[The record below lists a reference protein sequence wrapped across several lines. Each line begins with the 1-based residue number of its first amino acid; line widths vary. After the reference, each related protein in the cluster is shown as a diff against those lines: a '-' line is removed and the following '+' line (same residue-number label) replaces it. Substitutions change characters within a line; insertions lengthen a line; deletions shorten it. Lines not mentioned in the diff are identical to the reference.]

1 MKTAKNLAAAI
12 AILAM
17 AVIVLYKTAHQGH
30 AKMADR
36 KILKKTS
43 AAVDD
48 REYIRLWK
56 ERNQEA
62 LSEGIAVSHVKQDA
76 RKTKPV
82 RLAGK
87 SMQKKETGNT
97 AQPGK
102 NEIKGKMAGDGP
114 GKKRFDVT
122 PAEKRLL
129 AKAVYGEARG
139 ESFKGQVAV
148 AAVIL
153 NRTEHAAFPDSIRG
167 VIYQKNAFT
176 AVSDGQIQLEPD
188 AKAVRAVEMAIQG
201 EDPTQ
206 GAVYYYNPEIAT
218 SEWMEKKASNSKKM
232 RIGEHVFFK

>member
-1 MKTAKNLAAAI
+1 MKTVKNLTAAI

-17 AVIVLYKTAHQGH
+17 AVVVLYKSAHQGH
-30 AKMADR
+30 AKMTDR
-36 KILKKTS
+36 KILKKAS

-48 REYIRLWK
+48 SAYTRLWE
-56 ERNQEA
+56 ERNEEA
-62 LSEGIAVSHVKQDA
+62 LSEGLAVSHVKQDK
-76 RKTKPV
+76 RKTRPV

-129 AKAVYGEARG
+129 AKAVYGEACG

-167 VIYQKNAFT
+167 VIYQENAFT
-176 AVSDGQIQLEPD
+176 AVSDGQIHLEPD
-188 AKAVRAVEMAIQG
+188 AKAVRAVELAIQG
-201 EDPTQ
+201 EDPTH

>member
-1 MKTAKNLAAAI
+1 M
-12 AILAM
+12 
-17 AVIVLYKTAHQGH
+17 G
-30 AKMADR
+30 
-36 KILKKTS
+36 
-43 AAVDD
+43 
-48 REYIRLWK
+48 RE
-56 ERNQEA
+56 
-62 LSEGIAVSHVKQDA
+62 
-76 RKTKPV
+76 
-82 RLAGK
+82 
-87 SMQKKETGNT
+87 
-97 AQPGK
+97 
-102 NEIKGKMAGDGP
+102 
-114 GKKRFDVT
+114 KRFDVT
-122 PAEKRLL
+122 PSEKRLL

-218 SEWMEKKASNSKKM
+218 SNGWRKKRRTARKCALVNTSFLNSIRVFAPCFKKC
-232 RIGEHVFFK
+232 RI